1 MNANLPPSLAANP
14 RLSAWLR
21 VKPDGGVEIRPGK
34 VELGQGVL
42 TALAQVAAEEL
53 DVDIEQI
60 EVLPAT
66 TGVSPNEGYTAGSLS
81 IQNSAAA
88 LRLACAEARSRYL
101 GAAAAALEVPPEKLT
116 VASGL
121 FHAPDGRR
129 VSYWELA
136 DDALLDQDA
145 TGEQPPKPA
154 AVYRLVGTN
163 VPRLDLPDKLTGRPR
178 YVHDLEFDGLC
189 HGRVVRPPSRG
200 ATLDALDEAPARA
213 LPGVLAVVRDGSFV
227 GVVADREE
235 IAIQAAERLRQAASW
250 SRRATLPDEEDLPRF
265 LVSADAE
272 TTVLAERGTASAAD
286 GAPAS
291 FAATYHRP
299 YLAHASMG
307 PSSATALYGD
317 AAPPV
322 LRVWSHSQ
330 GPYLLRAE
338 LARALGLPQDDITV
352 AHAEGAGCYGHNG
365 ADDVALDAALLAMA
379 LPGRPVKVVWSRA
392 DELGWAP
399 FGAPGVVR
407 LDADVDSVGN
417 VLSWRHEIWGNGH
430 STRGGSIRSVALLGA
445 SHRESGSEIDPAGE
459 PPLSV
464 GGGAGRNAVPYYD
477 FPAYR
482 VVNHR
487 LLEMPLRVSALR
499 SLGAFLNVFAAESF
513 MDELAAAAGRDP
525 VAYRLAQL
533 SDLRGRAVIEAAA
546 RRAGWSSWAGGD
558 AIGHGVAFARYKN
571 TSAYCAVI
579 AEVEAVS
586 EIRVRRLTIAVDAG
600 LVINPDGAAN
610 QIEGGAVQATSWA
623 LKERVRFDRYGVT
636 SDSWET
642 YPILRFS
649 EVPAVDVE
657 LLAGAGNPSLGVGET
672 AQGPTVAAI
681 ANAVC
686 DALGVRVRTLP
697 LSPENVLAAM
707 PDLRACLVYVR
718 PRIALAGGRSPRIT
732 ETMSSACLVAATS
745 WARKIRA
752 PSHAATAVTA
762 SVPASRSSRPTPSD
776 SPTKSLRDA
785 DSSTGH
791 PVVIISPMRRVI
803 SSDCQVFFPKSC
815 VGSMM
820 IRAGSTPARSARP
833 ARASTRARTSA
844 MTSEYVTRCGRVRGS
859 SLPTCEHTIPAP
871 NSAATSVTFGSQP
884 LQVSLSRSA
893 PASHT
898 ARPTSCRHVS
908 ALMTR
913 SG

>member
-21 VKPDGGVEIRPGK
+21 VKPDGAVEIRPGK

-60 EVLPAT
+60 EVMPAT

-154 AVYRLVGTN
+154 AAYRLVGTN

-213 LPGVLAVVRDGSFV
+213 LPGVLAVVRDGSFL

-235 IAIQAAERLRQAASW
+235 IAIQAAERLRHAASW
-250 SRRATLPDEEDLPRF
+250 SRRATLPDEEDLPGF
-265 LVSADAE
+265 LVSAAAE
-272 TTVLAERGTASAAD
+272 TTVLAERGTASPAD
-286 GAPAS
+286 GAAAS

-407 LDADVDSVGN
+407 LDADVDSAGN

-533 SDLRGRAVIEAAA
+533 SDPRGRAVIEAAA

-558 AIGHGVAFARYKN
+558 ATGHGIAFARYKN
-571 TSAYCAVI
+571 TSAYCAVV

-657 LLAGAGNPSLGVGET
+657 LLPSVGNPSLGVGET

-681 ANAVC
+681 SNAVC
-686 DALGVRVRTLP
+686 DALGVRVHTLP

-707 PDLRACLVYVR
+707 PDLRACLVYVWFTPGR
-718 PRIALAGGRSPRIT
+718 GSSWPAAYPRGSQRSCR
-732 ETMSSACLVAATS
+732 
-745 WARKIRA
+745 
-752 PSHAATAVTA
+752 
-762 SVPASRSSRPTPSD
+762 VPALLPRHRG
-776 SPTKSLRDA
+776 R
-785 DSSTGH
+785 G
-791 PVVIISPMRRVI
+791 
-803 SSDCQVFFPKSC
+803 
-815 VGSMM
+815 
-820 IRAGSTPARSARP
+820 RSAR
-833 ARASTRARTSA
+833 
-844 MTSEYVTRCGRVRGS
+844 
-859 SLPTCEHTIPAP
+859 LPTPRPPSPRACPRAGP
-871 NSAATSVTFGSQP
+871 RGRRRATRR
-884 LQVSLSRSA
+884 RSPCGTRTAA
-893 PASHT
+893 PATPS
-898 ARPTSCRHVS
+898 
-908 ALMTR
+908 
-913 SG
+913 